1 MSEKTSRD
9 EFVKQT
15 VANTIASYLQKY
27 VAPWTTEEVHAQ
39 CVNDANKLA
48 DQLYGVL
55 DGTDATFDNASSA
68 SMDKPRGRGT
78 VIPRFQLPP
87 PNANAKMGA
96 SGTRRIRG
104 RSSGR

>member
-1 MSEKTSRD
+1 MVPQVIETVLERNPAMSDKISRD

-15 VANTIASYLQKY
+15 VANTIATYLQKY

-55 DGTDATFDNASSA
+55 DGTTAD
-68 SMDKPRGRGT
+68 RGK
-78 VIPRFQLPP
+78 VLPQFQLPP
-87 PNANAKMGA
+87 PNVSAKMGA
-96 SGTRRIRG
+96 SGTRRIRRLG
-104 RSSGR
+104 R